1 MPHELLR
8 TTWEKIKIR
17 NAFANNIL
25 IDIKLSKGQL
35 PKIVQSFE
43 FLGALLGKFAGPLMI
58 LSKLLES

>member
-17 NAFANNIL
+17 NTFANNIL
-25 IDIKLSKGQL
+25 TDIKLSKEQL

-43 FLGALLGKFAGPLMI
+43 FLGALLSKFAGPLI
-58 LSKLLES
+58 LSILLES